1 MRCRHAPALLL
12 LCLCACATAPAFSP
26 DNTQLGEDPSQLSTD
41 LWKGYFLVEATLE
54 GLGPYVFMLDTGA
67 DCMLVSPEIARRLSH
82 QVETSTNSVRGANGE
97 IATSPGVLRV
107 NSLEIGSARLRG
119 FEALVMDVDE
129 LANALGKHIDG
140 VLGLPLFADC
150 LLTLDY
156 GTEQVWL
163 SHGSLEPVDHREILP
178 LKPESIG
185 EIDADL
191 GGQTITFK
199 IDSGFSREIGLP
211 SSLGL
216 DFIRGPDRGSEIVT
230 ITGTHPQL
238 EGILAD
244 DLYLGHHVIRYPSVA
259 INGGSAKLGSDLLRR
274 FAITFDQQNH
284 RVQFARPD
292 GRPLTTRR
300 RRR

>member
-1 MRCRHAPALLL
+1 V
-12 LCLCACATAPAFSP
+12 FSP
-26 DNTQLGEDPSQLSTD
+26 QDTQLGESPALLPTH
-41 LWKGYFLVEATLE
+41 LWSGYFLVEATLE
-54 GLGPYVFMLDTGA
+54 GQGPYVFMLDTGA
-67 DCMLVSPEIARRLSH
+67 DCMLVSPEIARRLSD
-82 QVETSTNSVRGANGE
+82 QVEASTNSVRGANGD

-107 NSLEIGSARLRG
+107 NSLDVGAVRLSG
-119 FEALVMDVDE
+119 FEALVMDIDQ
-129 LANALGKHIDG
+129 LADALGRHIDG

-156 GTEQVWL
+156 RSEQVWL
-163 SHGSLEPVDHREILP
+163 SDGSLEPADHREILP
-178 LKPESIG
+178 LKPGRIG
-185 EIDADL
+185 EIDAEL

-211 SSLGL
+211 SSFGL
-216 DFIRGPDRGSEIVT
+216 DFARGPNRGSEIVT
-230 ITGTHPQL
+230 ITGTHQQL
-238 EGILAD
+238 EGVLAE

-274 FAITFDQQNH
+274 FAITFDQQND